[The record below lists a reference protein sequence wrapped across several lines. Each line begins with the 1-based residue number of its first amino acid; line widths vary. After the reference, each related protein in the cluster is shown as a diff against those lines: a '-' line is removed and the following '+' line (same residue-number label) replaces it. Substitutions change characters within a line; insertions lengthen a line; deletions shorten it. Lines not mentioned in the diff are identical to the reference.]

1 MDRRISRFLPDSVR
15 RSYVRQFATAVA
27 VILLVLVF
35 VLGGVYAAELS
46 SQRASAQDS
55 LQSTTEQ
62 NAGEVGS
69 WYSQY
74 QSSTRLVSQSGK
86 LRPDASGSID
96 THLQSLARSMPGEV
110 VGVHYVN
117 WQNGTVVGSSE
128 TMPADADE
136 QLPWLSEVNLDG
148 VGVTS
153 VQMTRGYRT
162 DNDTRLTFI
171 SPTQYGIGYAA
182 AVEVSVSESFDFDEP
197 VSGSQTQLLYRNAT
211 YLHGETPERL
221 GKTYEGPGAQ
231 NLHNRTEFI
240 PALRSLSAN
249 SGYENATLVQE
260 DGRVVSY
267 AGVPN
272 ARLAV
277 VTTASTGVY
286 GVPTQTK
293 LYLGLVFVFVALSL
307 GTVGV
312 LIERP
317 VSRSISTLADR
328 TEAIENGDLDVD
340 LETHRKDEIGTLYRR
355 FASMRDSLAE
365 RIDQIETAR
374 EDARAE
380 ADEARREA
388 EREREAAEQFTE
400 HLEETADE
408 YGETIRACAD
418 GDLTRRL
425 EPDEESDA
433 MAEIARS
440 FNDMMSD
447 LHETVGRVLAFT
459 DEVAEST
466 TRAAAATQE
475 VRTTSRDVSE
485 SVSGIAADATEQ
497 DEYLGEVTEEMND
510 LSATVEEVAATT
522 DTVADL
528 ADETESLASDG
539 ATAATEAMA
548 EMETIESRTDETA
561 AEIRALDEEVDQV
574 AEIVDLIDDIAS
586 QTNTLA
592 LNASIEAARAGES
605 GSGFA
610 VVAAEVK
617 ELAEE
622 TSEATQEIDDLL
634 TQLTERTG
642 EAVSDIES
650 MQSDVE
656 SGVET
661 TQHALDALDEIAEQV
676 RETNDGVQEISDATA
691 DQADS
696 AQEVVSLADR
706 VSDISARTAT
716 SAETVAER
724 TDEQAASIDEVSDT
738 AEAIESQVEE
748 LRDLLASFTV
758 QVDDAVSAEDSETL
772 PEPVA
777 DGAGSDGAVAVDA
790 IEEIGEADDAGDMI
804 ESAGGDGDADAAE
817 ADGDADAEAGDSVDD
832 ADAEAGDGD
841 TDAPA
846 GGDRAE

>member
-1 MDRRISRFLPDSVR
+1 MDRRISRFLPDRIR

-35 VLGGVYAAELS
+35 VLGGVYAAEQQRQS
-46 SQRASAQDS
+46 STVQDTLASSTDRNAEEAASWYREHSASAQ
-55 LQSTTEQ
+55 
-62 NAGEVGS
+62 
-69 WYSQY
+69 
-74 QSSTRLVSQSGK
+74 LVSQSGK
-86 LRPDASGSID
+86 LKPERADRVGTD
-96 THLQSLARSMPGEV
+96 LRSMRNSLPNEV
-110 VGVHYVN
+110 VGVHYIN
-117 WQNGTVVGSSE
+117 WQEGTVLASSE
-128 TMPADADE
+128 ALPDDRATR
-136 QLPWLSEVNLDG
+136 LPWLDEIDLDG
-148 VGVTS
+148 VGVTL
-153 VQMTRGYRT
+153 VGTTEPYVI
-162 DNDTRLTFI
+162 DNDTRIAFY
-171 SPTQYGIGYAA
+171 SQTQYGIGYAS
-182 AVEVSVSESFDFDEP
+182 VLEVSVSESFDFQEP
-197 VSGSQTQLLYRNAT
+197 VDGSRTQLLYRNAT
-211 YLHGETPERL
+211 LLYDEDNETRVGET
-221 GKTYEGPGAQ
+221 YDGPGAET
-231 NLHNRTEFI
+231 LYNRTEYI
-240 PALRSLSAN
+240 PALSSLGIDNTMA
-249 SGYENATLVQE
+249 NATLVEQ
-260 DGRVVSY
+260 DGRVVTY
-267 AGVPN
+267 QGVAD
-272 ARLAV
+272 ARMAV
-277 VTTASTGVY
+277 VTTASTDVY
-286 GVPTQTK
+286 GVATQTK
-293 LYLGLVFVFVALSL
+293 LYLAFVFLFVALSL

-312 LIERP
+312 VVERP
-317 VSRSISTLADR
+317 VSRSISRLADR

-374 EDARAE
+374 EEARAE

-400 HLEETADE
+400 HLEETADD

-425 EPDEESDA
+425 DPDEESEA

-447 LHETVGRVLAFT
+447 LHETVGRVLSFT
-459 DEVAEST
+459 DEVANST
-466 TRAAAATQE
+466 ARATEATREVRSTSQE
-475 VRTTSRDVSE
+475 VNE
-485 SVSGIAADATEQ
+485 SVSGIAADASEQ

-528 ADETESLASDG
+528 AEETKSLANDG
-539 ATAATEAMA
+539 STAANEAMT

-561 AEIRALDEEVDQV
+561 AEIRALDEEVEQV

-622 TSEATQEIDDLL
+622 TSEATQEIDELL

-706 VSDISARTAT
+706 VAEISARTAT
-716 SAETVAER
+716 SAESVAER

-738 AEAIESQVEE
+738 AEAIESQVDE

-758 QVDDAVSAEDSETL
+758 QVDDAVSPDDSETL
-772 PEPVA
+772 TEP
-777 DGAGSDGAVAVDA
+777 AVD
-790 IEEIGEADDAGDMI
+790 EVD
-804 ESAGGDGDADAAE
+804 
-817 ADGDADAEAGDSVDD
+817 ADGDIVAADETD
-832 ADAEAGDGD
+832 ADGEIVTPDETDADGD
-841 TDAPA
+841 IVAADEPV
-846 GGDRAE
+846 GSDDD